1 MTEEARQGSQASRMH
16 AVGFETLGSCLSLP
30 QFPAGVKW
38 DGGVSSECDGGLEFL
53 HIKGLGKCLG
63 HKRSVAVTGP
73 VLFILIAVFTVHPLP
88 SLATSLGLMSHIYL
102 PRPYHTT
109 LLRRWEKLV
118 PSIHRR
124 GGRASSLPSLRTE
137 ADSQLPDS
145 RPLCLSPAM
154 LCTEVSLGSDGAGPS
169 YMACGHPEQHG
180 GGRISY
186 LGRRGER
193 LGSYRTTEGRPGKR
207 KGCFSLEQHDTGG
220 RGFYASLPERWV
232 QASVC
237 K

>member
-1 MTEEARQGSQASRMH
+1 M
-16 AVGFETLGSCLSLP
+16 
-30 QFPAGVKW
+30 
-38 DGGVSSECDGGLEFL
+38 
-53 HIKGLGKCLG
+53 
-63 HKRSVAVTGP
+63 
-73 VLFILIAVFTVHPLP
+73 
-88 SLATSLGLMSHIYL
+88 
-102 PRPYHTT
+102 
-109 LLRRWEKLV
+109 V

-237 K
+237 KWGGCPLAWLWPGSPQCAWMGVEVCAHVCASMRACVGVYMCMSLTPLPPWGIPAPSTN